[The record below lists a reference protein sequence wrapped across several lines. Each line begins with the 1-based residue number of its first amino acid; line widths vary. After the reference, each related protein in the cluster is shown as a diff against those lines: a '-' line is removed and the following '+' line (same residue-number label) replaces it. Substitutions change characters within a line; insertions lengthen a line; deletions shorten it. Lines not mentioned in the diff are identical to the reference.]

1 MSVLQLSSTSREEK
15 KNGFRGFKKRM
26 SGEDE
31 RKDEIKKREEE
42 EGPEEG
48 GGEGEQAALESL
60 KTTTLPAGR

>member
-1 MSVLQLSSTSREEK
+1 
-15 KNGFRGFKKRM
+15 M

-31 RKDEIKKREEE
+31 CKDKIKKREEE